1 MNLLVQQKKFEKLPD
16 IVQKQLFDYIDF
28 LYLRYN
34 ENQLE
39 TDLSSTE
46 KKELIARQK
55 RLRKNPSS
63 GIPLKKLKQK
73 VYKKY
78 ALR

>member
-16 IVQKQLFDYIDF
+16 LIQRQLFDYIDF

-34 ENQLE
+34 ENQVE
-39 TDLSSTE
+39 IDLSSEE

-55 RLRKNPSS
+55 KLRKNPNS
-63 GIPLKKLKQK
+63 GVSLKKLKQK

-78 ALR
+78 AL